1 MDLKQHIQKK
11 RIKGQA
17 TTELAVAGVIIIMM
31 LGYLMQQGFVYN
43 SRQALEMY
51 TFRRALQLTKSSER
65 GVNLTVTRDLIVP
78 SFFSSIGRQRI
89 QAASSVEINPWI
101 IWMAKEDEPQDIGTY
116 QVLQLDEK
124 MIRDNQYVLIPPT
137 LAKIKQAD
145 DEEDPEWM
153 WVPSPVRE
161 IDPQTALTL
170 PAKTAAYSYTT
181 NISENRTTKEKETT
195 KTLTSQDIMQRGI
208 TFQTAAKM
216 KADYLKDPD
225 IASAEVNGG
234 SIPDSAIITI
244 DETVTKTKNVRTPYD

>member
-1 MDLKQHIQKK
+1 MDLKRHIL
-11 RIKGQA
+11 RNRTKGQA

-51 TFRRALQLTKSSER
+51 TFRRALQLTKSTER

-89 QAASSVEINPWI
+89 QAASSVEVNPWV
-101 IWMAKEDEPQDIGTY
+101 IWIPKDGEAEDIGTY

-124 MIRDNQYVLIPPT
+124 MIRNNQYVLIPPT

-153 WVPSPVRE
+153 YVPSPVRE
-161 IDPQTALTL
+161 IDPQTALTT
-170 PAKTAAYSYTT
+170 PAKTSTYSYTT
-181 NISENRTTKEKETT
+181 NIRENRTAGEKETN
-195 KTLTSQDIMQRGI
+195 KVLTSRDVMNRGI
-208 TFQTAAKM
+208 TFQTADKM
-216 KADYLKDPD
+216 RTDYLKDPD
-225 IASAEVNGG
+225 IASAEIDG
-234 SIPDSAIITI
+234 STIPKAAIITI
-244 DETVTKTKNVRTPYD
+244 DETVTKAKQVKTPYD

>member
-1 MDLKQHIQKK
+1 MDLKRHIQRKP
-11 RIKGQA
+11 IKGQA

-51 TFRRALQLTKSSER
+51 TFRRALQLTKGTER

-89 QAASSVEINPWI
+89 QAASSVEVNPWV
-101 IWMAKEDEPQDIGTY
+101 IWMPTEEDPQDIGTY

-137 LAKIKQAD
+137 LAKIKQKD

-161 IDPQTALTL
+161 IDPQTALAA

-181 NISENRTTKEKETT
+181 NISENRTAGEKETN
-195 KTLTSQDIMQRGI
+195 KTLTSQDIMKRGI

-216 KADYLKDPD
+216 RTDYLKDPD
-225 IASAEVNGG
+225 IDSVQIRG
-234 SIPDSAIITI
+234 STIPPPAIVTI
-244 DETVTKTKNVRTPYD
+244 DETVTKTKQVRTPYD